1 MGIRCPTTP
10 TIVFRTVPFRAGRRT
25 PIAWPQWARCSACVL
40 PRWHNAA
47 YSRSPAGRAETS
59 CRWPTRCPKAIS
71 WGSMWRPVRW
81 VRRARWRTRW
91 DWLISNSASATCANC
106 RTAAGE
112 FDYILAHGLYSWVPA
127 GVRDALLALC
137 RARLAPQ
144 GIAFISYNAYPGQY
158 ERRMLREML
167 LYRGDNV
174 ESAREFLRTL
184 AHQEAA
190 ALADSPDDILFH
202 DILAPVNQ
210 PVWFHEFAAH
220 ARRHGLRYLGEADPH
235 EMFDLSGRIADEA
248 AEQELD
254 FRKLRRFRQT
264 LLCRAEA
271 SPARAIAPEQ
281 MDGFLFSKNPHGR
294 RIAGSDPAV
303 EAVAQALDDVHPLPV
318 AFEELVPYAGSREA
332 LREILLGMLAAGC
345 ADPHVHDFP
354 CEESVTARP
363 RASRLARYEAAAGPL
378 VTNLCHMPVQ
388 LDHVARAPA
397 PAARRHAH
405 RGDAGAEAG
414 SAGRCGAAPRD
425 PARAAR
431 EPGVAGAHGAAGGVR
446 TPRAQPWP
454 FGGRRLR
461 FRRTRNTAT
470 SASRFG
476 SAVTLRWPARKYRR
490 STISPSNR
498 ASASKSCTVR
508 KWMLG
513 DSYHSY
519 GNSGV
524 RGAPPAEQHRQRA
537 RASARNSETPR
548 CRAAPPAASRA
559 APGAGG
565 ASPAGSGSGS
575 RNRRPGP
582 E

>member
-1 MGIRCPTTP
+1 MPAAGPMG
-10 TIVFRTVPFRAGRRT
+10 A
-25 PIAWPQWARCSACVL
+25 
-40 PRWHNAA
+40 
-47 YSRSPAGRAETS
+47 
-59 CRWPTRCPKAIS
+59 
-71 WGSMWRPVRW
+71 
-81 VRRARWRTRW
+81 
-91 DWLISNSASATCANC
+91 ASAMADALGLANLELRVC
-106 RTAAGE
+106 DLRELTDAAGE

-144 GIAFISYNAYPGQY
+144 GIVFISYNAYPGQY

-345 ADPHVHDFP
+345 ADPHVYDFP

-388 LDHVARAPA
+388 LDHVTRHLLLLLDGTRTAETLARRLAARA
-397 PAARRHAH
+397 
-405 RGDAGAEAG
+405 
-414 SAGRCGAAPRD
+414 GAAPLREIRRAL
-425 PARAAR
+425 PGSLEWLARMALL
-431 EPGVAGAHGAAGGVR
+431 EG
-446 TPRAQPWP
+446 
-454 FGGRRLR
+454 
-461 FRRTRNTAT
+461 
-470 SASRFG
+470 
-476 SAVTLRWPARKYRR
+476 
-490 STISPSNR
+490 
-498 ASASKSCTVR
+498 
-508 KWMLG
+508 
-513 DSYHSY
+513 
-519 GNSGV
+519 
-524 RGAPPAEQHRQRA
+524 
-537 RASARNSETPR
+537 
-548 CRAAPPAASRA
+548 
-559 APGAGG
+559 
-565 ASPAGSGSGS
+565 
-575 RNRRPGP
+575 
-582 E
+582 